1 MPIVISLDPDDVT
14 AHPLRLGLSMQVSVD
29 THVRTGA
36 LIGNDAPPPAQS
48 TRVYNRAAGQAD
60 ELIAKIIRES
70 AER

>member
-1 MPIVISLDPDDVT
+1 MPIVISLDPDDMT

-29 THVRTGA
+29 THVRMGA

-60 ELIAKIIRES
+60 ELIAKIGREN
-70 AER
+70 AGR